1 MRCDPLPARCCSSSK
16 NAKRYCQLLFGKFQP
31 SFFHWINTKIVL
43 HQKLNTRG
51 FLESV
56 EKYCWVVRRHQSPCL
71 RPGRISRFAVG
82 NFRHCEVETDNKLN
96 NFQDWYVRCV
106 ARAQKKMKEGPG
118 GANAHRPKKRFQK
131 AEMQRM

>member
-1 MRCDPLPARCCSSSK
+1 MRCDPLPARCCSLSK

-31 SFFHWINTKIVL
+31 SFFPLDK
-43 HQKLNTRG
+43 HQNCIASKTQYKR
-51 FLESV
+51 FSRKCK
-56 EKYCWVVRRHQSPCL
+56 KYCWVVRRHQSPCL

-118 GANAHRPKKRFQK
+118 GANAHTPKKRFQK